1 MPTRLTEIANKH
13 STDKGTT
20 FNIKH
25 GYTET
30 YPTYIPENVDKIL
43 EIGVRFGPSIRMW
56 NEYYPEAKII
66 YGLDYCVEMPVSTLK
81 SIQDESPKYKFFV
94 ADQSNRGHLDYVSGV
109 IGEGELDFILDDGS
123 HYVDHQQI
131 SLARLFKN
139 IKPGGIYMMEDLAD
153 QYYPQG
159 GWNIKDL
166 ENFTDVTV
174 NVLDKFNK
182 TGKFKS
188 PYLTK
193 EENEYLESAIDKIIL
208 ELRQDNNL
216 AFIYKK

>member
-13 STDKGTT
+13 GTDKGTT

-66 YGLDYCVEMPVSTLK
+66 YGLDYCVEMPVLTLK
-81 SIQDESPKYKFFV
+81 SIQEESPKYKFFV
-94 ADQSNRGHLDYVSGV
+94 ADQSNREHLDYVSGV

-182 TGKFKS
+182 TGKFES